1 MGVSITMLV
10 AVVVVFGI
18 LVLVH
23 ELGHFITAK
32 LTGMRVDEFAI
43 GFGPKLVSF
52 RYGETIYSIRGIPLG
67 GFNKISGMEQDD
79 KDAGDRAYWAK
90 PVWQRMIVIVAGAL
104 MNIVLA
110 YVLIVGLLFS
120 SGIQAPVKEA
130 VLGGVVDQ
138 KPAAQA
144 GLQAGDKIVAI
155 DGKKIATWQDF
166 ASVIKVSDGK
176 VLEIKYIRADKE
188 HEANLIPEYDSSSKQ
203 AMVGVIAA
211 TSTTPVGLG
220 ESFVLAGKQLFYII
234 YTMISSLVGMIT
246 GSVHADLAGPIGVAT
261 IIGQA
266 AEMGF
271 KSVLNIMILL
281 SINLGIINLLPVP
294 ALDGGHFFTL
304 LIEALRGKPLSPEL
318 MRKSQFVG
326 LALLLMLMFFA
337 TAQDF
342 SRLFG

>member
-1 MGVSITMLV
+1 MEFVITTLI
-10 AVVVVFGI
+10 AVVIVFGV

-43 GFGPKLVSF
+43 GFGPKLISF
-52 RYGETIYSIRGIPLG
+52 KHGETVYSIRSIPLG
-67 GFNKISGMEQDD
+67 GFNKIAGMEPDD
-79 KDAGDRAYWAK
+79 KEAGSRAYWAK
-90 PVWQRMIVIVAGAL
+90 PVWQRMIVITAGGI
-104 MNIVLA
+104 MNMVLA
-110 YVLIVGLLFS
+110 YVLILAILLV
-120 SGIQAPVKEA
+120 SGIQSPVKQAE
-130 VLGGVVDQ
+130 LGSIVSQ

-144 GLQAGDKIVAI
+144 GLKEGDIITSVNGENVNTWTDFADKI
-155 DGKKIATWQDF
+155 KT
-166 ASVIKVSDGK
+166 SEGK
-176 VLEIKYIRADKE
+176 VLQVEYLRDGKTQTASV
-188 HEANLIPEYDSSSKQ
+188 IPEYDKSAKQ
-203 AMVGVIAA
+203 AMIGVVAA
-211 TSTTPVGLG
+211 TQHTYVG
-220 ESFVLAGKQLFYII
+220 FADAVVMAGKQVIYII
-234 YTMISSLVGMIT
+234 YAMVAALVGMVT

-266 AEMGF
+266 AAIGF
-271 KSVLNIMILL
+271 QSLLNITILL
-281 SINLGIINLLPVP
+281 SINLGIINLLPIP

-304 LIEALRGKPLSPEL
+304 IIEAVRGKPLSPDL